1 MAISPDGQFL
11 AVVRKV
17 NGKELTIWIKD
28 ISSKQEL
35 PLKLSSE
42 FTPQAVDF
50 SPDGNSIY
58 FLNRTISSK
67 GAEIYKTTR
76 FGGNAELV
84 GGNVWSKFSVSPAG
98 DKIAFFRQLSE
109 ANQFQIIIQNIAD
122 KSEKVLITKDF
133 PEGFEIRSTP
143 AWSPNGN
150 EIYAISKPQRQ
161 ATSNLVSVAL
171 KNGEESIIDTPDIR
185 QFGSVIALPNGEDLV
200 FSARERRKYPQVYKM
215 NKAGGSF
222 QRLTND
228 LNVYRDL
235 SLSKDGKYLVALQK
249 NSYSHIWLFPEADS
263 EKGVQLTFGKG
274 NRDGKH
280 GIDFL
285 TDGKIVF
292 TSLEDMNRDL
302 WTVNPKDGAKQQL
315 TKRRTDINERPF
327 VSNDGNYIYFNS
339 LNGKTFDIERIAVNN
354 PAIEKITEKANET
367 DYYPTVSPDGSTL
380 YFVRISKGK
389 SAIYK
394 KILPDGE
401 ETEIKL
407 PEGFTAD
414 SFVTIS
420 PDGRY
425 LAFRQADEEKRF
437 ELEEE
442 FSNAIKI
449 GIIPLNESD
458 SANAKMLEITTNQSQ
473 FHWSETSDAIY
484 FINHSEEN
492 TAIWKKYVF
501 ADIEPEKI
509 FELTDTKIYHFQYS
523 KDRDLAL
530 SVGKHIDDAILISNF
545 N

>member
-1 MAISPDGQFL
+1 MKSNTLYQFGEFRLDTKERVLIRANETIILAPKVFDTLEVLVKNDGKIVSKDDLMNEIWEDSFVEEGNLTQNIYVLRQTLGKEFIETIPRRGYRFAAGVKIFEIEKAFGEKSASGSAIFSGGGDVSEFLVAKKTRTFINEEYIEEDNTQAITESKRLPAISNRFVKSRKFQFGLALGVISAVVVGTFGFFVWRRNFGNIESVLENVKFTSLTDSGDVENMAISPDGQFL

-143 AWSPNGN
+143 AWSPNGK

-263 EKGVQLTFGKG
+263 DK
-274 NRDGKH
+274 RCS
-280 GIDFL
+280 IDIRQR
-285 TDGKIVF
+285 K
-292 TSLEDMNRDL
+292 
-302 WTVNPKDGAKQQL
+302 P
-315 TKRRTDINERPF
+315 RRKARHR
-327 VSNDGNYIYFNS
+327 YFNGRQDRLYIARRYEPRS
-339 LNGKTFDIERIAVNN
+339 LDGQSER
-354 PAIEKITEKANET
+354 
-367 DYYPTVSPDGSTL
+367 
-380 YFVRISKGK
+380 R
-389 SAIYK
+389 
-394 KILPDGE
+394 GE
-401 ETEIKL
+401 
-407 PEGFTAD
+407 
-414 SFVTIS
+414 
-420 PDGRY
+420 
-425 LAFRQADEEKRF
+425 
-437 ELEEE
+437 
-442 FSNAIKI
+442 
-449 GIIPLNESD
+449 
-458 SANAKMLEITTNQSQ
+458 
-473 FHWSETSDAIY
+473 
-484 FINHSEEN
+484 
-492 TAIWKKYVF
+492 TAIDK
-501 ADIEPEKI
+501 AS
-509 FELTDTKIYHFQYS
+509 H
-523 KDRDLAL
+523 
-530 SVGKHIDDAILISNF
+530 
-545 N
+545 

>member
-1 MAISPDGQFL
+1 M
-11 AVVRKV
+11 K
-17 NGKELTIWIKD
+17 
-28 ISSKQEL
+28 
-35 PLKLSSE
+35 
-42 FTPQAVDF
+42 
-50 SPDGNSIY
+50 
-58 FLNRTISSK
+58 
-67 GAEIYKTTR
+67 
-76 FGGNAELV
+76 
-84 GGNVWSKFSVSPAG
+84 
-98 DKIAFFRQLSE
+98 
-109 ANQFQIIIQNIAD
+109 QIII
-122 KSEKVLITKDF
+122 
-133 PEGFEIRSTP
+133 
-143 AWSPNGN
+143 
-150 EIYAISKPQRQ
+150 
-161 ATSNLVSVAL
+161 
-171 KNGEESIIDTPDIR
+171 
-185 QFGSVIALPNGEDLV
+185 
-200 FSARERRKYPQVYKM
+200 
-215 NKAGGSF
+215 
-222 QRLTND
+222 
-228 LNVYRDL
+228 
-235 SLSKDGKYLVALQK
+235 
-249 NSYSHIWLFPEADS
+249 
-263 EKGVQLTFGKG
+263 
-274 NRDGKH
+274 
-280 GIDFL
+280 
-285 TDGKIVF
+285 
-292 TSLEDMNRDL
+292 
-302 WTVNPKDGAKQQL
+302 
-315 TKRRTDINERPF
+315 
-327 VSNDGNYIYFNS
+327 
-339 LNGKTFDIERIAVNN
+339 
-354 PAIEKITEKANET
+354 
-367 DYYPTVSPDGSTL
+367 PTVSPDGSTL

-523 KDRDLAL
+523 KNRDLAL